1 MLTDDAGETGLGS
14 ESSGDTTLLRNWLV
28 SGAILLDGQERIS
41 VITPDAATLLGI
53 TIDPQAELGLEVL
66 PLAVQEVVRAAA
78 NTAVADRRIELSV
91 PGRGTVMVRLSA
103 FRTQAGSNAQGVL
116 LLLRDVAS
124 VRRIEEHLQRLDRL
138 ANLGTLSASLAHEFR
153 NALVACRTFIDLLI
167 EKNKDAELG
176 EVVRRELERM
186 DSLVAQMLRFGG
198 LGKPA
203 FAVVHIHQA
212 LDHVLC
218 LLQPQI
224 QAKSVAVERVFGAA
238 PDVIWGDGHQLQQA
252 FVNLFLNAVE
262 AMASFGSL
270 TLATE
275 LVSPRPEA
283 AAGGLTNGRWLRVKV
298 QDTGCGIP
306 REQMSRLFEPFFTTK
321 ADGTGLGLPITQRI
335 IQEHRGAISV
345 ESTAGKGTAFTL
357 LLPAGN
363 GPQGR

>member
-1 MLTDDAGETGLGS
+1 MPTDDEGKTGLGS
-14 ESSGDTTLLRNWLV
+14 HGSGDTTLLRNWLV
-28 SGAILLDGQERIS
+28 SGAVLVDGQERIS
-41 VITPDAATLLGI
+41 VITPDAATLLGV
-53 TIDPQAELGLEVL
+53 TIDPEARLGLGTL
-66 PLAVQEVVRAAA
+66 PLAVQELVRAAA
-78 NTAVADRRIELSV
+78 DTSVADRRIELSV

-103 FRTQAGSNAQGVL
+103 FRTQAGSRAEGVL
-116 LLLRDVAS
+116 LLVRDVAS

-212 LDHVLC
+212 LEHALC

-224 QAKSVAVERVFGAA
+224 QAKSVAVERVFDAA

-283 AAGGLTNGRWLRVKV
+283 GLTDGRWLRVKV
-298 QDTGCGIP
+298 QDSGCGIP
-306 REQMSRLFEPFFTTK
+306 PEHMTRLFEPFFTTK

-357 LLPAGN
+357 LLPTGN
-363 GPQGR
+363 GPQGP